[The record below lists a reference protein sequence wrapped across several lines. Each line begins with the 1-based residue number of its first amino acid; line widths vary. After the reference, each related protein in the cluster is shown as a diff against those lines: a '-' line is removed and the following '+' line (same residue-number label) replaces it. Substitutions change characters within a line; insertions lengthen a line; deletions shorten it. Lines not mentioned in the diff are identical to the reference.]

1 MQSSS
6 DPTPAGESPAASPAN
21 ASDQVSETSSGGA
34 SQATL
39 ADRLATAEREA
50 TEFKDQFLRAR
61 AEMENLRRRTQED
74 IAKAHKYSIESLA
87 SALLPVKD
95 SLEAALATESPSS
108 LEAIRSGVEL
118 TLKQLTGVFEKTQLR
133 EVNPAGAKFDPHYH
147 QAISTLASDQEP
159 NTVINVLQK
168 GYVLHDRVIRPA
180 LVTVAKAKDA

>member
-1 MQSSS
+1 MQAGN
-6 DPTPAGESPAASPAN
+6 DPNPSTETPPAGAAADPAQAAES
-21 ASDQVSETSSGGA
+21 TGGA
-34 SQATL
+34 APEPTL
-39 ADRLATAEREA
+39 AERLAGAEREVA
-50 TEFKDQFLRAR
+50 EFKEQFLRAR
-61 AEMENLRRRTQED
+61 ADMENLRRRTQED

-95 SLEAALATESPSS
+95 SLEAALATESSSS

-118 TLKQLTGVFEKTQLR
+118 TLKQLNSVFEKSQLR
-133 EVNPAGAKFDPHYH
+133 EVNPVGAKFDPHYH
-147 QAISTLASDQEP
+147 QAISTLPSDHEP